1 MAAVDLRDVNKV
13 YRSRGEAVH
22 AVMDLSLRVEDGEFV
37 ALLGPSG
44 CGKTSTLRMIV
55 GLEEVTSGEIA
66 FDGRRVNELDPQRRN
81 VAMAFETYALYPS
94 FTVAENLAFPL
105 EVMGLPEAERSAK
118 VREMA
123 AMLRLEDILE
133 QTPGALSGG
142 QQQRVSLGRALIREP
157 AAFIL
162 DEVMS
167 HIDTHLKF
175 RMLFDL
181 KRVHRDL
188 GRTMIYVTHDQ
199 VEALALADRVAVMSQ
214 AKLQQ
219 VGTRHDLYRRPANVF
234 VADFIG
240 EPPTN
245 FFSVRLRNA
254 PRTTGGAGAGA
265 ALLYVEEEGS
275 DLAFGLAPAQAAR
288 LRETGADRFIAG
300 LRPQN
305 LHLVAASE
313 GADASTGAGA
323 DPAVHPDP
331 AAGAEGGGEPAAHRT
346 GEVAAEVVVGEYLG
360 ERVILTVRNGRRT
373 FRALAAPETRAA
385 RGDVV
390 RLRYDPRSVMVFS
403 ATTEALIA

>member
-1 MAAVDLRDVNKV
+1 MASVKLTGINKI
-13 YRSRGEAVH
+13 YRSRSETVH
-22 AVMDLSLRVEDGEFV
+22 AVKDLDLQVEDGEFL

-55 GLEEVTSGEIA
+55 GLEGVTSGEIA

-81 VAMAFETYALYPS
+81 VAMAFETYALYPN

-105 EVMGLPEAERSAK
+105 EVMGLPEAERTAK

-123 AMLRLEDILE
+123 AMLRLQDILD
-133 QTPGALSGG
+133 QPPGALSGG

-167 HIDTHLKF
+167 HLDAHLKF

-181 KRVHRDL
+181 KRIHRDL

-214 AKLQQ
+214 AVLQQ
-219 VGTRHDLYRRPANVF
+219 VGTRNDLYHRPANVF

-245 FFSVRLRNA
+245 FFS
-254 PRTTGGAGAGA
+254 
-265 ALLYVEEEGS
+265 
-275 DLAFGLAPAQAAR
+275 AR
-288 LRETGADRFIAG
+288 LRAANGTARLHVENSDLVFDLEPAHAARVLETGGEGFIAG
-300 LRPQN
+300 VRPQN
-305 LHLVAASE
+305 LHLVGHE
-313 GADASTGAGA
+313 EKGADAGSVG
-323 DPAVHPDP
+323 
-331 AAGAEGGGEPAAHRT
+331 AAGAAGSAGAGGV
-346 GEVAAEVVVGEYLG
+346 VAAEVTISEYLG
-360 ERVILTVRNGRRT
+360 EQVILTLGNGSSV
-373 FRALAAPETRAA
+373 FRALVAPEIRAA
-385 RGDVV
+385 RGEPV
-390 RLRYDPRSVMVFS
+390 RLRYAARDVMVFS
-403 ATTEALIA
+403 ASSKELIA

>member
-1 MAAVDLRDVNKV
+1 MASVSLTGVNKI

-22 AVMDLSLRVEDGEFV
+22 AVKDLDLRIEDGEFV

-55 GLEEVTSGEIA
+55 GLEEITSGEIA

-81 VAMAFETYALYPS
+81 VAMAFETYALYPN

-105 EVMGLPEAERSAK
+105 EVIGLSRAEREAR

-123 AMLRLEDILE
+123 AMLGLQDILD

-167 HIDTHLKF
+167 HIDAHLKF

-181 KRVHRDL
+181 KRIHRDL
-188 GRTMIYVTHDQ
+188 GRTTIYVTHDQ
-199 VEALALADRVAVMSQ
+199 VEALALAGRVAFMSQ
-214 AKLQQ
+214 AELQQ
-219 VGTRHDLYRRPANVF
+219 VGTRNDLYHRPANVF

-245 FFSVRLRNA
+245 FFPARLESSNGA
-254 PRTTGGAGAGA
+254 PR
-265 ALLYVEEEGS
+265 LHVEGS
-275 DLAFGLAPAQAAR
+275 DLAFALEPEHAAR
-288 LRETGADRFIAG
+288 LGKTGDERFIAG
-300 LRPQN
+300 IRPQN
-305 LHLVAASE
+305 LHL
-313 GADASTGAGA
+313 
-323 DPAVHPDP
+323 
-331 AAGAEGGGEPAAHRT
+331 GEARDGRGPSI
-346 GEVAAEVVVGEYLG
+346 AAEVAISEYLG
-360 ERVILTVRNGRRT
+360 EQVILTLGSGESV

-385 RGDVV
+385 RGEPV
-390 RLRYDPRSVMVFS
+390 RLRYAPRDVMVFS
-403 ATTEALIA
+403 ASSEALIA

>member
-1 MAAVDLRDVNKV
+1 MASVRLAGVNKI
-13 YRSRGEAVH
+13 YRSRGEPVH
-22 AVMDLSLRVEDGEFV
+22 AVKNLDLEIADGEFV

-55 GLEEVTSGEIA
+55 GLEEITSGEVA
-66 FDGRRVNELDPQRRN
+66 FDGRRVNELEPQRRN

-105 EVMGLPEAERSAK
+105 EVMGLSEPERTRK

-123 AMLRLEDILE
+123 ALLSLEDILN

-181 KRVHRDL
+181 KRIHRDL
-188 GRTMIYVTHDQ
+188 GRTTIYVTHDQ

-214 AKLQQ
+214 AELQQ
-219 VGTRHDLYRRPANVF
+219 VGTRNDLYHRPANVF

-245 FFSVRLRNA
+245 FFRVRLEA
-254 PRTTGGAGAGA
+254 DVDGA
-265 ALLYVEEEGS
+265 ARLRVAEEGS
-275 DLAFGLAPAQAAR
+275 DLAFDLDPDHAAR
-288 LRETGADRFIAG
+288 LREAGGERFIAG
-300 LRPQN
+300 IRPQN
-305 LHLVAASE
+305 LHLAGAD
-313 GADASTGAGA
+313 ADASTATVADADVAAGPDGGGRRTGSGAG
-323 DPAVHPDP
+323 
-331 AAGAEGGGEPAAHRT
+331 G
-346 GEVAAEVVVGEYLG
+346 VAAEVAISEYLG
-360 ERVILTVRNGRRT
+360 EQVILTLRNGGSV

-385 RGDVV
+385 RGEPV
-390 RLRYDPRSVMVFS
+390 RLRYAPRNVMVFS

>member
-1 MAAVDLRDVNKV
+1 MASVKLTGVNKV
-13 YRSRGEAVH
+13 YRSRREAVH
-22 AVMDLSLRVEDGEFV
+22 AVKDLDLQVEDGEFV

-55 GLEEVTSGEIA
+55 GLEEITSGEIA

-81 VAMAFETYALYPS
+81 VAMAFETYALYPN

-105 EVMGLPEAERSAK
+105 EVMGLPEADRDAR

-123 AMLRLEDILE
+123 AMLRLDDILD

-167 HIDTHLKF
+167 HIDAHLKF

-181 KRVHRDL
+181 KRIHRDL
-188 GRTMIYVTHDQ
+188 GRTTIYVTHDQ

-219 VGTRHDLYRRPANVF
+219 VGTRNDLYHRPANVF

-245 FFSVRLRNA
+245 FFRARLRSSNGTA
-254 PRTTGGAGAGA
+254 KLHVEDSNL
-265 ALLYVEEEGS
+265 ALALEPGR
-275 DLAFGLAPAQAAR
+275 AAR
-288 LRETGADRFIAG
+288 LAETGDEHFVAG
-300 LRPQN
+300 IRPQN
-305 LHLVAASE
+305 LHL
-313 GADASTGAGA
+313 
-323 DPAVHPDP
+323 
-331 AAGAEGGGEPAAHRT
+331 GGGRDGRWASMDAKVT
-346 GEVAAEVVVGEYLG
+346 ISEYLG
-360 ERVILTVRNGRRT
+360 EQVILTLGNGESV
-373 FRALAAPETRAA
+373 FRALAPPETRAA
-385 RGDVV
+385 RGESV
-390 RLRYDPRSVMVFS
+390 RMHYAPRDVMVFS
-403 ATTEALIA
+403 KSSEELIA